1 MKTKLGA
8 TLLAVALLLI
18 PGEAAAKYDLTM
30 ITVAGPDWYGE
41 IRISDPETLAQLDIN
56 AFLEFDNP
64 VEAPSGLGEGYLVNH
79 GYLNDEQQFVA
90 FVRMMFF
97 PGSPSYVYFIEL
109 VNGASSMDGKWYRAT
124 DAGSAALLGALQTG
138 GAYLTVDPISGE
150 IPQPASSTLFVATGL
165 ATLVGAAAGWL
176 LGRGPRRP
184 VLGATD

>member
-8 TLLAVALLLI
+8 ILLAVALLLI
-18 PGEAAAKYDLTM
+18 PGRAAAKYDLTM

-41 IRISDPETLAQLDIN
+41 IRISDPETLAQLNID

-64 VEAPSGLGEGYLVNH
+64 VTAPSGLGEGYLVNH
-79 GYLNDEQQFVA
+79 GYLNDDELFVP

-150 IPQPASSTLFVATGL
+150 VPQPANSTLFAATGL
-165 ATLVGAAAGWL
+165 AILVGGVVGWLFGRGTRRSAPGAAG
-176 LGRGPRRP
+176 
-184 VLGATD
+184 